1 MPSSSGSSNMGGG
14 IGGSGDS
21 TRSRGPGKD
30 QGGKGSGGLRFSAKE
45 ASQFGG
51 LQGGALGQ
59 QISNFNA
66 SIARRG
72 RTQQLNEIAQTLN
85 LLPTNL
91 FAFSPVKDQAR
102 FIGELA
108 GQGLAPGQ
116 TMTTE
121 GGVTLQE
128 GTIPAQEGTIPA
140 QEGTIPAQEGT
151 PTEFTDIPGGATAQ
165 QQQQSFEA
173 LTQPFTDPIGF
184 LTDAFSSESLK
195 ETLPLALDASGTFR
209 ALGGI
214 IGEAFSK
221 FTTYTPKAGIAA
233 TGARAVANN
242 AKNYGLKASY
252 LARLAATAKS
262 PKAVLGLLSATLYT
276 SLFWAQNEK
285 GDALTTL
292 VIIQRDAAKNGDRQS
307 VREINELIQE
317 TNDIAAS
324 IPVIGFI
331 EAELAKFKAAVKASE
346 TTMKNVGIK

>member
-108 GQGLAPGQ
+108 GQGLAPGGDPGR
-116 TMTTE
+116 E
-121 GGVTLQE
+121 LHDRAERRGVVRGRPVGGV
-128 GTIPAQEGTIPA
+128 
-140 QEGTIPAQEGT
+140 
-151 PTEFTDIPGGATAQ
+151 GA
-165 QQQQSFEA
+165 
-173 LTQPFTDPIGF
+173 
-184 LTDAFSSESLK
+184 
-195 ETLPLALDASGTFR
+195 
-209 ALGGI
+209 
-214 IGEAFSK
+214 
-221 FTTYTPKAGIAA
+221 AG
-233 TGARAVANN
+233 RV
-242 AKNYGLKASY
+242 
-252 LARLAATAKS
+252 
-262 PKAVLGLLSATLYT
+262 
-276 SLFWAQNEK
+276 
-285 GDALTTL
+285 
-292 VIIQRDAAKNGDRQS
+292 
-307 VREINELIQE
+307 
-317 TNDIAAS
+317 
-324 IPVIGFI
+324 PV
-331 EAELAKFKAAVKASE
+331 
-346 TTMKNVGIK
+346 